1 LSLAKFEL
9 DWLRNCFVFQG
20 ADVGPEQAEI
30 LAIQALGWLLSQ
42 DDLFSSFL
50 ASSGAGLD
58 DLRARASDPV
68 FLASV
73 LEFLTSDDSWVRE
86 FCDSFGHAYDAPL
99 RARYALPGAEM
110 VHWT

>member
-1 LSLAKFEL
+1 M
-9 DWLRNCFVFQG
+9 
-20 ADVGPEQAEI
+20 GPDQAEI
-30 LAIQALGWLLSQ
+30 SAIQALGWLSLQ
-42 DDLFSSFL
+42 GDLFSSFL
-50 ASSGAGLD
+50 ASSVAGLD

-99 RARYALPGAEM
+99 RPRYALPGAEM

>member
-1 LSLAKFEL
+1 M
-9 DWLRNCFVFQG
+9 
-20 ADVGPEQAEI
+20 GPDQAEI
-30 LAIQALGWLLSQ
+30 FAIQEFGWLSLQ
-42 DDLFSSFL
+42 GDLFSSFL

-86 FCDSFGHAYDAPL
+86 FCDSFGHAYDAPR